1 MRTITTHLAPVHAA
15 TLADALERRI
25 GRALALEAEYEQ
37 RHQRGEPGA
46 LAALEHIHAA
56 LEAMQPAQHRARVA
70 ARSPRNHPGEPQRLT
85 LEHDEL
91 TEALNALDS
100 IAPLEHGNEQ
110 RARAARAA
118 ALELASNAEP
128 QGETR

>member
-1 MRTITTHLAPVHAA
+1 MPTTTTHLTPTNAA

-56 LEAMQPAQHRARVA
+56 LEAMQPAQHRARTA
-70 ARSPRNHPGEPQRLT
+70 ARSASHPNDPQRLT

-110 RARAARAA
+110 RARNARAA
-118 ALELASNAEP
+118 ALELTRNAEP